1 MAAMVTTCF
10 EALRVYGKT
19 AEQLESVV
27 GMFALALAD
36 YPIEKIRTAFKVYV
50 KRHSDLP
57 APADIVQIIE
67 RDGKP
72 PFERSVYIAIAQR
85 DPERRSSSD
94 WAYMRDYERYAK
106 TGAYR

>member
-1 MAAMVTTCF
+1 MVTTCF
-10 EALRVYGKT
+10 DALRVYGKT

-36 YPIEKIRTAFKVYV
+36 YPIEKIRTAFKTYI

-67 RDGKP
+67 RDGRP
-72 PFERSVYIAIAQR
+72 PFDKAVYVGISKI
-85 DPERRSSSD
+85 DPVRRTSSD

-106 TGAYR
+106 TGEFR